1 MNLTQFS
8 IEKNRITYTLLAV
21 VVLLGMSLYQSLS
34 RDSMPPYTVRV
45 ASIVSQFTGAG
56 PERVEQLV
64 TDKIE
69 KIAQELPELKE
80 VTSTSRTGLSV
91 VSVTLKDVVAPK
103 DLQSVWDR
111 LRRKLD
117 ALQGLPEN
125 VVPELKD
132 DGIGEVYGIVVGL
145 VSDGYSYTQM
155 KEYADDVKDDLIKLD
170 NAAKVEVGG
179 IQEERVFV
187 EFDNARLK
195 EYGLTASKLQNSISS
210 TNILSS
216 GGQINL
222 ENERIVLEPTGN
234 FNSLEDIK
242 KTLVPVGDGSQV
254 VYLEDVTNIKKGY
267 IDPSQQIVQV
277 NGNNALSLHI
287 SLKEGANIVQ
297 MGEEVDLV
305 INEWEGKLPVGLEI
319 SRLSSLDTF
328 VDESIENF
336 ISNLMQSIAIVLL
349 VMLVFLGFRTGF
361 IIASLVPIVTITT
374 LMVMGL
380 IGVGLNQVTLAALI
394 MALGMMV
401 DNAIVVSE
409 SIMVKMEQGVP
420 VKKAAI
426 DSCSELFTPLLIS
439 TLTTSAAFLSFY
451 LAESIMGDITGP
463 IFVVITI
470 ALVSSWIISLTVI
483 TLFCFMFLKVKTD
496 QKESIVDRMIN
507 TLKTYYKDLI
517 LFALSKKTLVLIG
530 IFVAFIISL

>member
-91 VSVTLKDVVAPK
+91 VNVTLKDVVAPK

-195 EYGLTASKLQNSISS
+195 EYGLTANKLQNSISS

-216 GGQINL
+216 G
-222 ENERIVLEPTGN
+222 
-234 FNSLEDIK
+234 
-242 KTLVPVGDGSQV
+242 
-254 VYLEDVTNIKKGY
+254 
-267 IDPSQQIVQV
+267 
-277 NGNNALSLHI
+277 
-287 SLKEGANIVQ
+287 
-297 MGEEVDLV
+297 
-305 INEWEGKLPVGLEI
+305 
-319 SRLSSLDTF
+319 
-328 VDESIENF
+328 
-336 ISNLMQSIAIVLL
+336 
-349 VMLVFLGFRTGF
+349 
-361 IIASLVPIVTITT
+361 
-374 LMVMGL
+374 
-380 IGVGLNQVTLAALI
+380 
-394 MALGMMV
+394 
-401 DNAIVVSE
+401 
-409 SIMVKMEQGVP
+409 
-420 VKKAAI
+420 
-426 DSCSELFTPLLIS
+426 
-439 TLTTSAAFLSFY
+439 
-451 LAESIMGDITGP
+451 
-463 IFVVITI
+463 
-470 ALVSSWIISLTVI
+470 
-483 TLFCFMFLKVKTD
+483 
-496 QKESIVDRMIN
+496 
-507 TLKTYYKDLI
+507 
-517 LFALSKKTLVLIG
+517 
-530 IFVAFIISL
+530 